1 MKNANEL
8 IARLRVRLS
17 PDGMSEAEFTT
28 AVAEILTTSTDR
40 ISGADALFLSHKI
53 RELAQEWLNSLRRP
67 AN

>member
-1 MKNANEL
+1 
-8 IARLRVRLS
+8 
-17 PDGMSEAEFTT
+17 MSEAEFTT